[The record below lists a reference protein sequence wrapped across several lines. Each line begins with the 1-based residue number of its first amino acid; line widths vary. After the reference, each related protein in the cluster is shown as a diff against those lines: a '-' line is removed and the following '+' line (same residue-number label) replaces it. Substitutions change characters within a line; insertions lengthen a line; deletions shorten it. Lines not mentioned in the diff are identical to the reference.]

1 MRRDELDELH
11 YITLIDNVLS
21 ILTKGILSHHLAEKV
36 QHRSIAM
43 HEVQNRRSSKKVP
56 GGHMLH
62 EYVNT
67 YICARNPMLY
77 LRKDSHAELCVL
89 RIDPAILDLDGVV
102 VTDRNAASNARFS
115 PGKTGLSLIDR
126 EQVFA
131 EYWIYSGDELATDN
145 HKKIK
150 CAEVLVPSRI
160 PPDYIVGAYVSCV
173 QSARRL
179 GEIALNSLSQWML
192 ICSSRS
198 NDHGSLINREHF

>member
-11 YITLIDNVLS
+11 YITLIDNAPS
-21 ILTKGILSHHLAEKV
+21 ILTKGILSHYLAERV

-43 HEVQNRRSSKKVP
+43 QEVQNRRSNKKVP
-56 GGHMLH
+56 GGRMLH

-89 RIDPAILDLDGVV
+89 RIDPAVLDLDGVV

-131 EYWIYSGDELATDN
+131 EYWIHSGDELATDN

-179 GEIALNSLSQWML
+179 GEIAPQLPVTMDAHLFFQEQRPWFT
-192 ICSSRS
+192 
-198 NDHGSLINREHF
+198 H

>member
-11 YITLIDNVLS
+11 YITLIDNVPS
-21 ILTKGILSHHLAEKV
+21 ILAKGILSHRLAEKV

-43 HEVQNRRSSKKVP
+43 QEVQDRRSNKKVP
-56 GGHMLH
+56 GGRMLH
-62 EYVNT
+62 EYANT

-77 LRKDSHAELCVL
+77 LRKGAHTEMCVL
-89 RIDPAILDLDGVV
+89 RINSNVLGLEGVI

-115 PGKTGLSLIDR
+115 LSDTGLALIDR

-131 EYWIYSGDELATDN
+131 EYWIHPDDDLATYN

-160 PPDYIVGAYVSCV
+160 PPDYIFGAYVSCN
-173 QSARRL
+173 QSLRILRN
-179 GEIALNSLSQWML
+179 IAPQLPIIIDAHLFFQ
-192 ICSSRS
+192 
-198 NDHGSLINREHF
+198 E

>member
-11 YITLIDNVLS
+11 YITVIDIVPSILAKGVLS
-21 ILTKGILSHHLAEKV
+21 HRLAEKV

-43 HEVQNRRSSKKVP
+43 PEVQDRRSNKKVP
-56 GGHMLH
+56 GGRMLH

-77 LRKDSHAELCVL
+77 LRRGSHIELCVL
-89 RIDPAILDLDGVV
+89 RINPAVLDLKGVI

-115 PGKTGLSLIDR
+115 LSDTGLALIDR

-131 EYWIYSGDELATDN
+131 EYWIHPDDDLATYN

-150 CAEVLVPSRI
+150 CAEVLVPSCI
-160 PPDYIVGAYVSCV
+160 PSKYIFGAYVSCN
-173 QSARRL
+173 QSHGRL
-179 GEIALNSLSQWML
+179 RSIAPQLPITIDAHLFFQ
-192 ICSSRS
+192 
-198 NDHGSLINREHF
+198 E

>member
-11 YITLIDNVLS
+11 YITLIDNVPS
-21 ILTKGILSHHLAEKV
+21 ILAKGILSHHLAEKV
-36 QHRSIAM
+36 PHRSIAM
-43 HEVQNRRSSKKVP
+43 QEIQDRRSNKKVP
-56 GGHMLH
+56 GGRMLH

-77 LRKDSHAELCVL
+77 LRKGAHTELCVI
-89 RIDPAILDLDGVV
+89 RINPAVLDLEGVI

-115 PGKTGLSLIDR
+115 PSDTGLALIER

-131 EYWIYSGDELATDN
+131 EYWIHPDDELATFN

-160 PPDYIVGAYVSCV
+160 APNYIFGAYVSCI
-173 QSARRL
+173 QSKRRL
-179 GEIALNSLSQWML
+179 VEIAPRLPVTIDAHLFFQEQWP
-192 ICSSRS
+192 
-198 NDHGSLINREHF
+198 

>member
-1 MRRDELDELH
+1 
-11 YITLIDNVLS
+11 
-21 ILTKGILSHHLAEKV
+21 
-36 QHRSIAM
+36 
-43 HEVQNRRSSKKVP
+43 
-56 GGHMLH
+56 MLH

-67 YICARNPMLY
+67 YLCARNPMLY

-89 RIDPAILDLDGVV
+89 RIDPAVLDLDDVV
-102 VTDRNAASNARFS
+102 VSDRNAASNARFS

-131 EYWIYSGDELATDN
+131 EYWTHPGDELATDN

-160 PPDYIVGAYVSCV
+160 PPTYIVGAYASCV

-179 GEIALNSLSQWML
+179 GEIAPQLPVTLDAHLFFQEQRPW
-192 ICSSRS
+192 
-198 NDHGSLINREHF
+198 FTP

>member
-11 YITLIDNVLS
+11 YITVIDNVPS
-21 ILTKGILSHHLAEKV
+21 ILAKGVLSHRLA
-36 QHRSIAM
+36 
-43 HEVQNRRSSKKVP
+43 KKVP
-56 GGHMLH
+56 GGRMLH

-77 LRKDSHAELCVL
+77 LRRGSHIELCVL
-89 RIDPAILDLDGVV
+89 RINPAVLDLKGVI

-115 PGKTGLSLIDR
+115 LSDTGLALIDR

-131 EYWIYSGDELATDN
+131 EYWIHPDDDLATYN

-160 PPDYIVGAYVSCV
+160 PPDYIFGAYVSCN
-173 QSARRL
+173 QSLRILRKCKGGVMKPIKERR
-179 GEIALNSLSQWML
+179 GSEKKLN
-192 ICSSRS
+192 R
-198 NDHGSLINREHF
+198 GGK